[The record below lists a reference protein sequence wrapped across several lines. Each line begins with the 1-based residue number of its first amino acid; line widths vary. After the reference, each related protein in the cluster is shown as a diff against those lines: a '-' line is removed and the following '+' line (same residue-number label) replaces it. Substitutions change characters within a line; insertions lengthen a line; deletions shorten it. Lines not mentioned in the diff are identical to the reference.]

1 MSWLNGTVFANL
13 SDTRMCRGG
22 GLLREGVGV
31 IEGKP
36 SVLVVDDDGEMR
48 SLLLDG
54 LWSEGYVLRE
64 AGDGEEVF
72 HLVLRAVPDLILT
85 EIWLAGGGVD
95 YVNRLRAIVPHCPIV
110 VMTAFRDDGVRM
122 DVLRAGATA
131 YLSKPIHLAELKC
144 CVKQLL
150 GNERRSVT

>member
-1 MSWLNGTVFANL
+1 MAEWHCPCDFVGHTDVPWREAVQ
-13 SDTRMCRGG
+13 
-22 GLLREGVGV
+22 EGVVV

-64 AGDGEEVF
+64 G
-72 HLVLRAVPDLILT
+72 VPDLSLT

-95 YVNRLRAIVPHCPIV
+95 YVNRLRAVVPHCPIV
-110 VMTAFRDDGVRM
+110 VMTAFGDDGVRM

-144 CVKQLL
+144 CVRQLL
-150 GNERRSVT
+150 GDERRSVI

>member
-1 MSWLNGTVFANL
+1 MSWRNGTVFATL
-13 SDTRMCRGG
+13 SGTQMCRGG
-22 GLLREGVGV
+22 GLLREGVVV

-64 AGDGEEVF
+64 AGDGKEAF
-72 HLVLRAVPDLILT
+72 HLVFRAVPDLILT

-110 VMTAFRDDGVRM
+110 VMTAFGDDGVRM

-144 CVKQLL
+144 CVKQWL
-150 GNERRSVT
+150 GNKRQSVI